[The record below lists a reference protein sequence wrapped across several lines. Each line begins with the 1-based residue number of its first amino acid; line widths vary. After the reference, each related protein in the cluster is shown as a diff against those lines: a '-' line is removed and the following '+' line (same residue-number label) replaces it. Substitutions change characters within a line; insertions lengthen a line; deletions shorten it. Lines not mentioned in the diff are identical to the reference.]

1 MVILSTS
8 PMSALL
14 GNFIIV
20 TGSVALL
27 FFLIKAFAWKQL
39 TATLEER
46 ASKISGDLDKANGL
60 RQQSEE
66 LVKEREEALREARIE
81 ASRIVAESKTV
92 AQAQAERLVKEAKL
106 DAQAVKE
113 KARLEIAADREKAM
127 AESKQEIT
135 LLSLDVAQKILGR
148 ELDEAS
154 QHALIDRYLTE
165 LGEG

>member
-8 PMSALL
+8 PMSTLL

-46 ASKISGDLDKANGL
+46 ANKISGNLDKANSL
-60 RQQSEE
+60 RQQSED

-81 ASRIVAESKTV
+81 ASRIVAESKTM
-92 AQAQAERLVKEAKL
+92 AQSQAERLVKEAKL

-113 KARLEIAADREKAM
+113 KARLEIAADRKKAM
-127 AESKQEIT
+127 TESKQEIT